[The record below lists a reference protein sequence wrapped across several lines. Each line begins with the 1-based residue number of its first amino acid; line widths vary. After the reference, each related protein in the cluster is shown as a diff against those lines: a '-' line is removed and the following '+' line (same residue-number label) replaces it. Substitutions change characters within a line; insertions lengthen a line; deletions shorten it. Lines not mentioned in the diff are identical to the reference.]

1 MSLRH
6 ETNGNGTEEALRE
19 SEQRYRAVIE
29 QTTEGIFL
37 RDADTRRVLESN
49 AAFQRMLGYSAQE
62 LRGMHIHGFVAH
74 DRDDIDSV
82 FRGRAAVSSRSIASG
97 TVKARSA
104 RWNRPAEA

>member
-1 MSLRH
+1 VSLRH

-74 DRDDIDSV
+74 DREDIDSV
-82 FRGRAAVSSRSIASG
+82 FRACSIEATPS
-97 TVKARSA
+97 SA
-104 RWNRPAEA
+104 RGNTVARTVP